1 MNTIINDIKRTF
13 NTGGML
19 VRIIYINLA
28 VFVVAMLA
36 NIAASMN
43 PESESVM
50 LQFFAIPS
58 GYQNLI
64 FRPWSV
70 FTYMFLHINFLHI
83 LFNLLILYWY
93 GNIFLRLMGEKHLL
107 GLYLIGGL
115 TGAAMFVFAYA
126 LLPFLDQ
133 YPSYAFGASAP
144 MLAVVFAAATHS
156 PNLEVQLSF
165 VGNLKLKYAALIV
178 LVLDFVGILA
188 DENMG
193 GHITHMGGALYGFI
207 YMSQMKKKKDIA
219 ENFNKF
225 IADIPNWFSG
235 FKSNK
240 KNTYK
245 VSPKDLK
252 ANVKNMTD
260 YEYNKQ
266 KNLIQEEIDI
276 ILDKISKYGYES
288 LTKEEK
294 EKLFG
299 MNNKT

>member
-1 MNTIINDIKRTF
+1 
-13 NTGGML
+13 
-19 VRIIYINLA
+19 
-28 VFVVAMLA
+28 
-36 NIAASMN
+36 
-43 PESESVM
+43 
-50 LQFFAIPS
+50 
-58 GYQNLI
+58 
-64 FRPWSV
+64 
-70 FTYMFLHINFLHI
+70 
-83 LFNLLILYWY
+83 
-93 GNIFLRLMGEKHLL
+93 
-107 GLYLIGGL
+107 
-115 TGAAMFVFAYA
+115 
-126 LLPFLDQ
+126 
-133 YPSYAFGASAP
+133 
-144 MLAVVFAAATHS
+144 
-156 PNLEVQLSF
+156 
-165 VGNLKLKYAALIV
+165 
-178 LVLDFVGILA
+178 
-188 DENMG
+188 
-193 GHITHMGGALYGFI
+193 
-207 YMSQMKKKKDIA
+207 MKKKKDIA